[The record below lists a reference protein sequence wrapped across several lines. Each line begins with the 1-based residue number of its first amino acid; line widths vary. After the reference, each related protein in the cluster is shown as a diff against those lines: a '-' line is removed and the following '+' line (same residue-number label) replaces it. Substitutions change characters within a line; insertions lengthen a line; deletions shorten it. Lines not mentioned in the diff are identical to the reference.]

1 MKFKALSAI
10 AVGTTLVALDA
21 NSSQA
26 APLPADQ
33 WHWSSPV
40 NLQGNNLKI
49 ARYKGVRNISVP
61 TSALTQEAQGFI
73 TACAGNGGVVRARGF
88 LNRRYQPEWSKAEFL
103 CMTTTGGPDLPPE
116 TAGMATKEIKIFG
129 PGAVTLRECQPYSGS
144 TRRIWSNCGEI
155 VQNDRI
161 SAVLVGDGQN
171 AGRTMQTDRTGSGVN
186 TVQPVLL
193 PEVEQMRE
201 KIFRERV
208 AAGYYNKG

>member
-1 MKFKALSAI
+1 MKLKTLSAI
-10 AVGTTLVALDA
+10 AVGTTLVAIDA

-33 WHWSSPV
+33 WHWSAPV
-40 NLQGNNLKI
+40 NVQGETLSITK
-49 ARYKGVRNISVP
+49 YKQARNISAP

-73 TACAGNGGVVRARGF
+73 RGCTGNGGVVRARGF
-88 LNRRYQPEWSKAEFL
+88 LNRHRQLEWSKAEFL

-116 TAGMATKEIKIFG
+116 TAGMATQEIRIFG
-129 PGAVTLRECQPYSGS
+129 KGPTTLKECEPYSRS
-144 TRRIWSNCGEI
+144 TRRIWTNCGEI
-155 VQNDRI
+155 VQNDRT
-161 SAVLVGDGQN
+161 SEVLVGDGRN
-171 AGRTMQTDRTGSGVN
+171 AGRVLQTDRIGSGVN

-208 AAGYYNKG
+208 ASGYYNRG